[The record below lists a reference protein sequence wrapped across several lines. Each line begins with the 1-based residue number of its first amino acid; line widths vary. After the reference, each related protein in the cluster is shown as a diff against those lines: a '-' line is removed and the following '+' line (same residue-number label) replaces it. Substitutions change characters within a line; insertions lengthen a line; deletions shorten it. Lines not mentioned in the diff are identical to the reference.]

1 MQLEELRKDPMM
13 DHLIDALDQ
22 KQDIGHYGRLVF
34 TLVARHFMS
43 EDELS
48 TWLAKDPACS
58 EEDARGLIAQVQD
71 RNYNP
76 PKRERILEWMER
88 QGFPLCPDPDNPA
101 ACNVYRNLN
110 FPDEV
115 YQNIGN
121 FHAATRERE

>member
-13 DHLIDALDQ
+13 DHLLDALEQ

-34 TLVARHFMS
+34 TLVGRHFMS

-48 TWLAKDPACS
+48 QWLTKDPGFS
-58 EEDARGLIAQVQD
+58 QEDARGLIAQVQD

-101 ACNVYRNLN
+101 ACNVYRNLS

-121 FHAATRERE
+121 FHSAARERQ